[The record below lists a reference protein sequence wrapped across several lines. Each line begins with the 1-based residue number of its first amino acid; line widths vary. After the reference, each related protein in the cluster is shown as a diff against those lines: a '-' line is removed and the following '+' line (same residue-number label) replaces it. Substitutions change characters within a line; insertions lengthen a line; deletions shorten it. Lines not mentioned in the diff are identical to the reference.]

1 MNVTPEIQKF
11 RYLLAVTV
19 SEIQHGS
26 CCLDGV
32 SQYASM
38 NAKSWNMPRWEYEA
52 AFNR

>member
-1 MNVTPEIQKF
+1 MNVTLEIHKL

-26 CCLDGV
+26 CYLDGV

-38 NAKSWNMPRWEYEA
+38 NAKSWKMTCWEYEA